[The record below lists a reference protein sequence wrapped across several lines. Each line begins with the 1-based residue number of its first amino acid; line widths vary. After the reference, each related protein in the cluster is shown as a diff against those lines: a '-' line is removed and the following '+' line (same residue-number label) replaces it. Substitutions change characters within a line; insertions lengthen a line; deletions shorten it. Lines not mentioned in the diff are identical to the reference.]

1 MLGQRTNETLA
12 AARNLLHSKGNWPW
26 ANDIRVGLEAL
37 LASTLEGT
45 ALSKEFQLEAPTAW
59 PENTVIWVFLPLGNT
74 GISVPGP
81 YPVADRTREIVP
93 VIQENWLPRVF
104 WDLLETVEAVQT
116 TPSVF
121 TRGNGPHDFLRFHVL
136 FGRELWTHTEGTLRK
151 ESAAG
156 APTQSVGSLWWQMK
170 WSFDCS
176 RLNKRFWRVRVRD
189 LEPGTWGRTPFVG
202 LRKGP
207 VSATLS

>member
-59 PENTVIWVFLPLGNT
+59 PENTVMWVFLPLGNT

-81 YPVADRTREIVP
+81 YPVADRAREWDSMGHTRKLAAPCFVGSAGDCRGSADNSLSFHKKKQSSWFPQISCP
-93 VIQENWLPRVF
+93 VWKGTLDPHRGYTEERIGSWSPHTVRGVTLVANEVVF
-104 WDLLETVEAVQT
+104 WLQ
-116 TPSVF
+116 
-121 TRGNGPHDFLRFHVL
+121 
-136 FGRELWTHTEGTLRK
+136 
-151 ESAAG
+151 
-156 APTQSVGSLWWQMK
+156 Q
-170 WSFDCS
+170 
-176 RLNKRFWRVRVRD
+176 
-189 LEPGTWGRTPFVG
+189 
-202 LRKGP
+202 
-207 VSATLS
+207 